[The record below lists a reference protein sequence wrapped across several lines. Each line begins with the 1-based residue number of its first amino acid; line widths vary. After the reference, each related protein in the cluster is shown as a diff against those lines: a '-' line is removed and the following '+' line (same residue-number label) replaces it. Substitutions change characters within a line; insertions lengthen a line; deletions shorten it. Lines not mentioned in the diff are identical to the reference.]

1 MFIKNIFLL
10 YFYDNYNLRL
20 LFIIEVYTWSK
31 KMKKIKFVSA
41 TQRRQIR
48 RMIRENFREKRLLEE
63 KRELALQEFKIAH
76 ERKLQETGNIGEAN
90 LLLLEVDI
98 MSALGFGSISGLKQQ
113 FVTSVMKDMGM
124 STDTLAGKFMV
135 NMIEN
140 IGMKQLFALIGSGDS
155 CDAVVEL
162 LSKAAMETITEY
174 GAAKLIAYVFEKTAG
189 KTSTVASAEIAD
201 AMNTFVAAIGIEVAN
216 DLIYQYFKVAML
228 DDLSDKI
235 CQGGIMG
242 ILGNA
247 KNMISGGGDA
257 ESEMLDSLT
266 GGSKEGGGVDMAGIA
281 SLVSKAIK

>member
-1 MFIKNIFLL
+1 
-10 YFYDNYNLRL
+10 
-20 LFIIEVYTWSK
+20 
-31 KMKKIKFVSA
+31 MKKIKVVSNA
-41 TQRRQIR
+41 QRRHIR
-48 RMIRENFREKRLLEE
+48 RMIRENFLEQRLLKE

-76 ERKLQETGNIGEAN
+76 ERKLQETGSIGEAN

-135 NMIEN
+135 NVIEN
-140 IGMKQLFALIGSGDS
+140 IGMKQLFALMGSGDS

-242 ILGNA
+242 MLGNA
-247 KNMISGGGDA
+247 KDVISGGGG
-257 ESEMLDSLT
+257 EVEGGMLDSLT
-266 GGSKEGGGVDMAGIA
+266 TGGKEGSGMDMAGIA
-281 SLVSKAIK
+281 GLISKAIK

>member
-1 MFIKNIFLL
+1 
-10 YFYDNYNLRL
+10 
-20 LFIIEVYTWSK
+20 
-31 KMKKIKFVSA
+31 
-41 TQRRQIR
+41 
-48 RMIRENFREKRLLEE
+48 MIRENFREKRLLEE
-63 KRELALQEFKIAH
+63 KRVLALQEFKIAH
-76 ERKLQETGNIGEAN
+76 ERKLQETGSIAEAN

-140 IGMKQLFALIGSGDS
+140 IGMKQLFALMGSGDS

-216 DLIYQYFKVAML
+216 DMIYQYFKVAML
-228 DDLSDKI
+228 DDLSAKI
-235 CQGGIMG
+235 CQGGIMDM
-242 ILGNA
+242 LGNA
-247 KNMISGGGDA
+247 KDMIGGGGEGA
-257 ESEMLDSLT
+257 EGGMLDSLT
-266 GGSKEGGGVDMAGIA
+266 GGGKEGSGMDMSAVAGLI
-281 SLVSKAIK
+281 SKAIK